1 MVRSI
6 ACNVPGPLESIP
18 SMANVIVTGS
28 FIKRPFEA
36 GRMWLHRI
44 DHTLQFHFSEI
55 VTDSLC
61 SP

>member
-1 MVRSI
+1 MVRNI
-6 ACNVPGPLESIP
+6 ACNVSGPLESIS

-44 DHTLQFHFSEI
+44 DCTLQFHFSEI
-55 VTDSLC
+55 VAESLH